1 LAGLISGKLQNDGI
15 DLILVGG
22 ACVSI
27 YSKNRYQSYGLD
39 FVTYEDLNKAKK
51 SLERLGFSYSLKHFS
66 RQDCPWFIEF
76 VSPPVAIGDEA
87 ISKFSEHQTRMG
99 TITMLT
105 ATDAVKD
112 RLASYYHWGD
122 RQGLEQAIDICVEVT
137 SVDLLEVKRWSIKEG
152 FHKRYEEFI
161 GLLKRHSQ

>member
-1 LAGLISGKLQNDGI
+1 YD
-15 DLILVGG
+15 
-22 ACVSI
+22 
-27 YSKNRYQSYGLD
+27 LD
-39 FVTYEDLNKAKK
+39 FVTYEDLNKVKK
-51 SLERLGFSYSLKHFS
+51 SLEKLGFSYSSKYFS

-76 VSPPVAIGDEA
+76 VSPPIAVGDEP

-99 TITMLT
+99 TVTMLT

-122 RQGLEQAIDICVEVT
+122 RQGLEQAIDICAEVT
-137 SVDLLEVKRWSIKEG
+137 SVDLVEVKRWSIKEG